1 MNEKVDYK
9 IKEIAEQAC
18 GRQRRSNPRIYPA
31 QSQPEQPPGSS
42 PAPSNS

>member
-18 GRQRRSNPRIYPA
+18 GRQIAKGDFTGLLENISRACGEAR
-31 QSQPEQPPGSS
+31 GT
-42 PAPSNS
+42 